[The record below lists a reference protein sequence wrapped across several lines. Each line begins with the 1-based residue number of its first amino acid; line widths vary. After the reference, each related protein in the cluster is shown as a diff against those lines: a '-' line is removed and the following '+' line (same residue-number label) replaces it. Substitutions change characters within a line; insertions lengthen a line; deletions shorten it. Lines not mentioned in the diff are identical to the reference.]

1 MFAVGMII
9 GFIGAGGAGVMVSIL
24 TIVFDLPI
32 HTAVGTA
39 LGAMVFTT
47 VSGSIS
53 HFREGNVVFRPG
65 VILGLGGMLGAIAGA
80 NLSQRVPEAALQL
93 AAGYALWF
101 LAFLVWLRMALGTRI
116 ATAQEGDAFHINRRQ
131 SVVGTSVGVAGGMAS
146 AFFGVGMAPFV
157 QLALMTVM
165 RLPLIQSVGTTM
177 LALCFI
183 SVSGSLALSQHGDLS
198 WTHLIGVTI
207 GMTAGSYVGAKFTRR
222 APVSLLKFAV
232 VATPFLGGT
241 ALIFL

>member
-1 MFAVGMII
+1 MFCVGIVI

-24 TIVFDLPI
+24 TLVFDLPI

-53 HFREGNVVFRPG
+53 HFREGNVVIRPG
-65 VILGLGGMLGAIAGA
+65 VILGLGGMVGAVVGA
-80 NLSQRVPEAALQL
+80 DLSQLVPEDVLQL
-93 AAGYALWF
+93 AAGWALVF
-101 LAFLVWLRMALGTRI
+101 LAFLVWLRMTLGTRI
-116 ATAQEGDAFHINRRQ
+116 RSTQEGEAYNISNQQ
-131 SVVGTSVGVAGGMAS
+131 SGIGLGVGMIGGTAS

-165 RLPLIQSVGTTM
+165 RLPLLQSIGTTM

-183 SVSGSLALSQHGDLS
+183 SLSGSIALANHGDLS
-198 WTHLIGVTI
+198 LVHMIGVTI

-222 APVSLLKFAV
+222 APINLLRFAV
-232 VATPFLGGT
+232 VATPFIGGLT
-241 ALIFL
+241 LIFL

>member
-1 MFAVGMII
+1 MFAVGVII

-53 HFREGNVVFRPG
+53 HFREGNVVIRPG
-65 VILGLGGMLGAIAGA
+65 VILGLGGMLGAIIGA

-116 ATAQEGDAFHINRRQ
+116 ATAQEGDHYGVNRRQ
-131 SVVGTSVGVAGGMAS
+131 AAVGSGVGVMGGMAS

-198 WTHLIGVTI
+198 WMHLIGVTI

-232 VATPFLGGT
+232 VATPFLGGS

>member
-1 MFAVGMII
+1 MFGVGVII

-47 VSGSIS
+47 VSGSFS
-53 HFREGNVVFRPG
+53 HFREGNVVIKPG
-65 VILGLGGMLGAIAGA
+65 IILGLGGMIGAVVGA
-80 NLSQRVPEAALQL
+80 DLSQNIPENVLEL
-93 AAGYALWF
+93 AAGFALWF
-101 LAFLVWLRMALGTRI
+101 LAFLVWLRMALGTRLG
-116 ATAQEGDAFHINRRQ
+116 TPGDVDNLEIDRRQ
-131 SVVGTSVGVAGGMAS
+131 TVIGGVTGMAGGMAS
-146 AFFGVGMAPFV
+146 AFFGVGMAPFI

-165 RLPLIQSVGTTM
+165 RLPLIHAVGTTM

-183 SVSGSLALSQHGDLS
+183 STSGSLALLRHGDLS
-198 WTHLIGVTI
+198 WVHMAGVTI
-207 GMTAGSYVGAKFTRR
+207 GMTAGSFAGAKFTRR
-222 APVSLLKFAV
+222 APLPLLRFAV
-232 VATPFLGGT
+232 VATPFLGGA